1 MSREAREGALVHG
14 INAVESLLAH
24 DPARVLTLW
33 VDAGRDD
40 RRLSALIEQAGTLG
54 ISVQQTSRKA
64 LDKRVPD
71 GRHQGVVADY
81 RPPPPLGEAELLD
94 RVEVAAAPL
103 LLVLDGV
110 TDPHN
115 LGACMRTAAAAGA
128 LAVVAPRD
136 RAAALTP
143 AARKAASGAAE
154 VVPFVAVTNLARTL
168 ASLKKLGVWVVGTA
182 GDAGQDL
189 YAQDLRGSMALVL
202 GGEGSGLRR
211 LTAEAC
217 DALVR
222 IPIEPAMESLNVS
235 VAAGVCLFEAVRQ
248 RRG

>member
-1 MSREAREGALVHG
+1 MSREARDDALVHG
-14 INAVESLLAH
+14 INAVESVLTH
-24 DPARVLTLW
+24 GPERVLTLW

-40 RRLSALIEQAGTLG
+40 RRLGALVKRAKALG
-54 ISVQQTSRKA
+54 ISVQPTSRKA
-64 LDKRVPD
+64 LDRRVPD

-81 RPPPPLGEAELLD
+81 RPPPPLGEVELLD
-94 RVEVAAAPL
+94 RVEAATTPL

-115 LGACMRTAAAAGA
+115 LGACMRTAAAVGA

-136 RAAALTP
+136 RAASLTP

-154 VVPFVAVTNLARTL
+154 AVPFVAVTNLVRTL
-168 ASLKKLGVWVVGTA
+168 ASLKRLGIWVIGTA
-182 GDAGQDL
+182 GDAEQDL
-189 YAQDLRGSMALVL
+189 YAQDLRGSTALVL
-202 GGEGSGLRR
+202 GAEGSGMRR

-248 RRG
+248 RRV

>member
-14 INAVESLLAH
+14 INAVESVLRN
-24 DPARVLTLW
+24 DPERVLTLW
-33 VDAGRDD
+33 VDAARDD
-40 RRLSALIEQAGTLG
+40 RRLTALIGQAKALG
-54 ISVQQTSRKA
+54 ISVQPTSRKA
-64 LDKRVPD
+64 LERRVPD

-94 RVEVAAAPL
+94 RVEAATAPL

-136 RAAALTP
+136 RAASLTP

-154 VVPFVAVTNLARTL
+154 AVPFVAVTNLARTL
-168 ASLKKLGVWVVGTA
+168 ASLKQLGIWVIGTA
-182 GDAGQDL
+182 GDAEQNL
-189 YAQDLRGSMALVL
+189 YAQDLRGSTALVL
-202 GGEGSGLRR
+202 GAEGSGMRR

-248 RRG
+248 RRA

>member
-1 MSREAREGALVHG
+1 MSREARDGALVHG
-14 INAVESLLAH
+14 INAVESVLAH
-24 DPARVLTLW
+24 DPERVLTLW

-40 RRLSALIEQAGTLG
+40 RRLGALVEQAKALG
-54 ISVQQTSRKA
+54 ISVQPTSRKA
-64 LDKRVPD
+64 LDRRVPD

-94 RVEVAAAPL
+94 RVEAATAPL

-136 RAAALTP
+136 RAASLTP

-168 ASLKKLGVWVVGTA
+168 ASLKQLGVWVIGTS
-182 GDAGQDL
+182 GDAEQDL
-189 YAQDLRGSMALVL
+189 YAQDLRGSTALVL
-202 GGEGSGLRR
+202 GAEGAGMRR

-217 DALVR
+217 DLLVR
-222 IPIEPAMESLNVS
+222 IPISESMESLNVS